1 VRVVRPIAPIQI
13 SAVHHIRSLSQTQL
27 LEYLLHVAP
36 VRPVFVWGA
45 PGIGKS
51 ALVQLFARSVGFP
64 CVSLLG
70 SQLAP
75 EDLIGVPEIVG
86 GKSRFCPPTMIAR
99 DEPYCLFLDELNAS
113 SAEVQKAF
121 YSLIHERRIGEYEMP
136 AGSVIIGAGNRAQ
149 DHAIVKPMPSALINR
164 MAHVQLRVDHRDWLR
179 WAYGAGL
186 HPWVTEY
193 VESRPDHLWS
203 RPPATEQPFSTPRSW
218 HILSDQL
225 RELGEA
231 AAEEWIA
238 VAASSCLTPEHASQF
253 RGFVQTVR
261 NRYGVSDLLKGTL
274 RWPDTPAE
282 RDVLYYLAHAFRAQ
296 LVKELPAE
304 REAVSPAQREQAHRA
319 KALIK
324 ELSSVNFE
332 IAQMIMASP
341 EGQEPWP
348 GWFLAEVVRDLPR
361 LVQQNDGA

>member
-1 VRVVRPIAPIQI
+1 
-13 SAVHHIRSLSQTQL
+13 
-27 LEYLLHVAP
+27 
-36 VRPVFVWGA
+36 
-45 PGIGKS
+45 
-51 ALVQLFARSVGFP
+51 
-64 CVSLLG
+64 
-70 SQLAP
+70 
-75 EDLIGVPEIVG
+75 
-86 GKSRFCPPTMIAR
+86 M
-99 DEPYCLFLDELNAS
+99 
-113 SAEVQKAF
+113 
-121 YSLIHERRIGEYEMP
+121 
-136 AGSVIIGAGNRAQ
+136 
-149 DHAIVKPMPSALINR
+149 
-164 MAHVQLRVDHRDWLR
+164 
-179 WAYGAGL
+179 
-186 HPWVTEY
+186 
-193 VESRPDHLWS
+193 
-203 RPPATEQPFSTPRSW
+203 
-218 HILSDQL
+218 LSDQL
-225 RELGEA
+225 RELSEG

-274 RWPDTPAE
+274 RWPDAPAE

-296 LVKELPAE
+296 LVKELPQE